1 MNADDPTAKKID
13 TTAHELSQQLQVLS
27 MVLGAIERLDGAR
40 HAGELEAA
48 WRALKTLDHKLE
60 ELTALARRD

>member
-1 MNADDPTAKKID
+1 
-13 TTAHELSQQLQVLS
+13 
-27 MVLGAIERLDGAR
+27 MVLGVIERLDGAR

-48 WRALKTLDHKLE
+48 WRALKTLDQKLE